1 MSSLTVVKPAGSVA
15 LPDNDQWT
23 NRFEI
28 RSESSNRVYIVAQ
41 TKKTS
46 NWGCS
51 CPGYLS
57 KRKCKHL
64 ISGCGLDEQQIHG
77 NKNAIANHSPS
88 TYKRIG

>member
-1 MSSLTVVKPAGSVA
+1 MNALTVKKPSGSIA

-28 RSESSNRVYIVAQ
+28 RSESSNRIYVVTQ
-41 TKKTS
+41 NKKTGKC
-46 NWGCS
+46 GCS

-64 ISGCGLDEQQIHG
+64 IDGCGLDEENIHG
-77 NKNAIANHSPS
+77 NKNAISDKSPS
-88 TYKRIG
+88 SYRRIS

>member
-1 MSSLTVVKPAGSVA
+1 MGTLTVKKPSGSVA

-28 RSESSNRVYIVAQ
+28 KSESSNRIYIVAQ
-41 TKKTS
+41 NKSTGK
-46 NWGCS
+46 WGCS

-64 ISGCGLDEQQIHG
+64 ISGCGLEEEQIHG
-77 NKNAIANHSPS
+77 NKNAISDKS
-88 TYKRIG
+88 TSYKRIK

>member
-1 MSSLTVVKPAGSVA
+1 MNVLTVKKPSGSIA

-28 RSESSNRVYIVAQ
+28 RSESSNRVYVVAQ
-41 TKKTS
+41 NKKTGK
-46 NWGCS
+46 WGCS

-64 ISGCGLDEQQIHG
+64 IDGCGLDEENIHG
-77 NKNAIANHSPS
+77 NKNAISDKS
-88 TYKRIG
+88 SSLYRRIM

>member
-1 MSSLTVVKPAGSVA
+1 MLTVKKPAGSLA

-41 TKKTS
+41 NKKTG

-64 ISGCGLDEQQIHG
+64 IDGCGLGEENIHG
-77 NKNAIANHSPS
+77 NKNAISDNRSS
-88 TYKRIG
+88 YKQLN

>member
-1 MSSLTVVKPAGSVA
+1 MNALTVKKPAGSIA

-41 TKKTS
+41 NKKTG

-64 ISGCGLDEQQIHG
+64 VDGCGLSEDQIHG
-77 NKNAIANHSPS
+77 NKNAIENK
-88 TYKRIG
+88 TYSSFKRIN

>member
-1 MSSLTVVKPAGSVA
+1 MNSLTVKKPSGGIA

-41 TKKTS
+41 NKKTG

-64 ISGCGLDEQQIHG
+64 IDGCGLSEENIHG
-77 NKNAIANHSPS
+77 NKNAIENKS
-88 TYKRIG
+88 TSSYKRVT

>member
-1 MSSLTVVKPAGSVA
+1 MSNLTVRKPNGSVA

-28 RSESSNRVYIVAQ
+28 RSESSNRIYVVAQ
-41 TKKTS
+41 NKKTGK
-46 NWGCS
+46 WGCS

-64 ISGCGLDEQQIHG
+64 ISGCDLTEDQIHG
-77 NKNAIANHSPS
+77 NKNAIEEKS
-88 TYKRIG
+88 YKKLS